1 MCGIVG
7 YVGDQESAPIL
18 VSGLKKLEYRGYDSA
33 GVAVVDRNRHLNV
46 VRATGKLK
54 NLEARLFSE
63 PPRGTLG
70 IGHTRWATHGRPS
83 DENAHPHAYEGVAV
97 VHNGI
102 IENHLQL
109 KEELKARGHVF
120 SSETDTE
127 VFAHLIAAEMRAG
140 KDLVEAVRGALLRV
154 RGAYALAVVSANDP
168 TRIVCAKNS
177 SPMVLGLSQGQ
188 SFVASDVPALLEH
201 TRDFIY
207 MEEGDLAVLSR
218 ERVEVFGR
226 DGLPAQRP
234 VRRIDWTPMM
244 AEKGGHKHFMH
255 KEIWE
260 QPRAVADTLRGRLLL
275 SEGDVH
281 FEGFGLTAEEARTI
295 PRITI
300 LACGTSWH
308 SGVAGRLMIETLA
321 RIPVEVELASEFRYR
336 DPIVEPGQLAIAI
349 SQSGETADTL
359 AAMRE
364 AKARGARTLT
374 ICNVMGSAMTREA
387 GLTILT
393 NAGPEIGVAS
403 TKAFTTQLV
412 VLYLLAVK
420 LGRMRGTITVQQ
432 AQQHLTHLTEIPKM
446 LEEALRAEPEVKRI
460 AREHMNAR
468 DFLFLGRGPMH
479 AVALEGA
486 LKLKEISYIH
496 AEGYAGGEMKHGPIA
511 LIDDRMPVVV
521 IAPRD
526 PHVAYEKMLGNI
538 EEVRARGGKVIAVVD
553 QDDAEAAKLADHVIS
568 IPAARALLAPVVAT
582 LPLQLLAYHVAD
594 LRGTDVDQPRNLAK
608 SVTVE

>member
-7 YVGDQESAPIL
+7 YVGDKQSAPIL

-33 GVAVVDRNRHLNV
+33 GVAVVGRNALNV

-54 NLEARLFSE
+54 NLESRVSQE
-63 PPRGTLG
+63 PPQGTLG

-83 DENAHPHAYEGVAV
+83 DENAHPHTYKNVAV

-102 IENHLQL
+102 IENHLAL
-109 KEELKARGHVF
+109 KEELRAKGHVF

-127 VFAHLIAAEMRAG
+127 VFAHLISDELERG
-140 KDLVEAVRGALLRV
+140 VDLPDAVRLAIKQVKGT
-154 RGAYALAVVSANDP
+154 YALAVVTSNDP
-168 TRIVCAKNS
+168 NRIICTKDA
-177 SPMVLGLSQGQ
+177 SPMVLGLGQGQ
-188 SFVASDVPALLEH
+188 NFVASDVPALLEH
-201 TRDFIY
+201 TRDFVY
-207 MEEGDLAVLSR
+207 MEEGDLAVIT
-218 ERVEVFGR
+218 
-226 DGLPAQRP
+226 AQSVDIYNRQGQKVNRP
-234 VRRIDWTPMM
+234 TRRIDWTPMM

-260 QPRAVADTLRGRLLL
+260 QPRAIADTLRGRMVL
-275 SEGDVH
+275 SEGDIH
-281 FEGFGLTAEEARTI
+281 FEGWNLSAEKVRSI
-295 PRITI
+295 SKVTI

-308 SGVAGRLMIETLA
+308 SGVAGKHMIESLA

-336 DPIVEPGQLAIAI
+336 DPIVDPSHLAIAI

-359 AAMRE
+359 AAFKE
-364 AKARGARTLT
+364 AKARGAMSLA

-387 GLTILT
+387 DISVLT

-412 VLYLLAVK
+412 TLYMLAVK
-420 LGRMRGTITVQQ
+420 LGRMRGTLSVKA
-432 AQQHLTHLTEIPKM
+432 AQEHLTHLTQIPKM
-446 LEEALRAEPEVKRI
+446 IEDVLKCEPAVKRV
-460 AREHMNAR
+460 AREFMNAQ

-479 AVALEGA
+479 PVALEGA

-511 LIDDRMPVVV
+511 LIDEKMPVVV
-521 IAPRD
+521 IAPKQ
-526 PHVAYEKMLGNI
+526 PHVAYEKIIGNI
-538 EEVRARGGKVIAVVD
+538 EEVRARGGKVIAIIDEDDHHVD
-553 QDDAEAAKLADHVIS
+553 SLADHVIR
-568 IPAARALLAPVVAT
+568 IPAACALLAPVVST
-582 LPLQLLAYHVAD
+582 IPLQLLAYHVAEM
-594 LRGTDVDQPRNLAK
+594 RGNDVDQPRNLAK